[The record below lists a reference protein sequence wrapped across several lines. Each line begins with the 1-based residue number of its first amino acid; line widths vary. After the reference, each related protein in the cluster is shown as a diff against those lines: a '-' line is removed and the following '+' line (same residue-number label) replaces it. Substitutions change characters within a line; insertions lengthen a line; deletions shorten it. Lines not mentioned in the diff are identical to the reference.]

1 MQNKIQQHGTDSK
14 LAAQIAEETV
24 AKSPNTLQQLSK
36 IAARFGVVGGTA
48 LAGLAKLA
56 PALAPGDFAIEKAIE
71 KSVPYLD
78 DAAAKLGFA
87 RIPFKNLLPTYMA
100 YEIGVAGADIIQ
112 AAMYAYDKSAITKT
126 FCCSFWF

>member
-1 MQNKIQQHGTDSK
+1 MAQIAK

-24 AKSPNTLQQLSK
+24 AQSPQYFNKLSK

-71 KSVPYLD
+71 KAVPYLD

-112 AAMYAYDKSAITKT
+112 AAMYA
-126 FCCSFWF
+126 